1 MRILKVRSSC
11 IQSLIDLEIALGG
24 NLLHCGILE
33 PFHKFG
39 IVPGKGI
46 QQPVHRLVHYL
57 GLVQLQLIG
66 FELPQFAG
74 EGAQNLLEETVYG
87 VDGKGAVVVEYGF
100 KHTGT
105 AVLELVF
112 AAANRRH
119 EIVEIIRGGR
129 VVGQYVQFLQDS
141 GLHLSCGLVGK
152 SHCKYVPVWPGV
164 LIIGLQ
170 KQGNIGSC
178 KGVGLSGTG

>member
-1 MRILKVRSSC
+1 MRILKVRSGC
-11 IQSLIDLEIALGG
+11 IQSLIYLEIALGG

-66 FELPQFAG
+66 LELPQFAG

-100 KHTGT
+100 KQT
-105 AVLELVF
+105 
-112 AAANRRH
+112 
-119 EIVEIIRGGR
+119 
-129 VVGQYVQFLQDS
+129 
-141 GLHLSCGLVGK
+141 
-152 SHCKYVPVWPGV
+152 
-164 LIIGLQ
+164 
-170 KQGNIGSC
+170 
-178 KGVGLSGTG
+178 